1 MVQTYSKSAFRIAG
15 IRSNLLQSHDTNRW
29 VDIKLQLRHMLFGV
43 CSVYSVSKWAHNINV
58 YAYVLANGDLVNT
71 THRAQKAIQLI
82 LE

>member
-1 MVQTYSKSAFRIAG
+1 
-15 IRSNLLQSHDTNRW
+15 
-29 VDIKLQLRHMLFGV
+29 MLFGV